1 MTTPTHAPLAVL
13 VSGGLDSAVL
23 LGTALREHAAVHP
36 LYVRSGL
43 AWEPAEQEC
52 LGHFLAELSSPALRP
67 MVTLEM
73 PVADLYGDHWSL
85 TGRAVPGSAAP
96 DIEVYLPG
104 RNVLILA
111 KALIWC
117 HLNEVPTLALASLA
131 GNPFADATPEFFRA
145 YAAAVNTAVGGRVEV
160 IAPYLGLT
168 KAEVIRRGRD
178 LPLQYTLSCLNPAGG
193 RHCGRCNKCSERRT
207 AFAMAGVVDPTDYG
221 APNV

>member
-23 LGTALREHAAVHP
+23 LGTALREHSAVHP
-36 LYVRSGL
+36 LYIRAGL
-43 AWEPAEQEC
+43 AWEPAEQQC
-52 LGHFLAELSSPALRP
+52 LAHFLAELSNPALRP
-67 MVTLEM
+67 IVTLEM

-85 TGRAVPGSAAP
+85 TGRAVPGNEAP

-104 RNVLILA
+104 RNVLLLA

-117 HLNEVPTLALASLA
+117 HLNDVPTLALASLA

-145 YAAAVNTAVGGRVEV
+145 YAAAVNTAVGGQVEV
-160 IAPYLGLT
+160 VAPYLGLT
-168 KAEVIRRGRD
+168 KAEVIRRGWD
-178 LPLQYTLSCLNPAGG
+178 LPLQYTMSCLNPTAG
-193 RHCGRCNKCSERRT
+193 RHCGHCNKCGERQA
-207 AFAMAGVVDPTDYG
+207 AFVAAGVVDPTDYG